1 MLLGEGN
8 FSGVGNKHFFL
19 GCWTGP
25 VYRVSAKM
33 VGSREELGQ
42 SIHGGG
48 NKQDERRGN
57 IFGKMGS
64 TGGIIQANNSA
75 GH

>member
-8 FSGVGNKHFFL
+8 FSGVGNEHFFL

-25 VYRVSAKM
+25 VYRVSPQM
-33 VGSREELGQ
+33 VGWGEELGQ
-42 SIHGGG
+42 SIHGGD

-57 IFGKMGS
+57 IFGN
-64 TGGIIQANNSA
+64 TGGIIQGNNSV